1 MDQEQYILELVKKL
15 DSIKKAQL
23 DAGIPMFNPVS
34 GELLV
39 KVNYNGIIKTLLL
52 NIF

>member
-1 MDQEQYILELVKKL
+1 MEQEQYILELISKL
-15 DSIKKAQL
+15 DAIKKAQFDL
-23 DAGIPMFNPVS
+23 GVPMFNPVT